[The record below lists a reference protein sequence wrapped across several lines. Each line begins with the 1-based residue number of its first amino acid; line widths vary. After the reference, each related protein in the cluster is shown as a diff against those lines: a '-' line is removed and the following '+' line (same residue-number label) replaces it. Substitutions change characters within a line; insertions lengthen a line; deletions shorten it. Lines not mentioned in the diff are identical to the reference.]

1 VSKLILLN
9 KNILPMPRLYSVG
22 SLVTSLGPEPDPA
35 VWKIYDGIEIQDGK
49 VMQRWFILVSIFSLS
64 VPGG

>member
-1 VSKLILLN
+1 
-9 KNILPMPRLYSVG
+9 MPRLYSVG

-35 VWKIYDGIEIQDGK
+35 VWKIYDGIEIHDGK
-49 VMQRWFILVSIFSLS
+49 VISRWFILVSIFSLS